1 MTCFFIGHRHTPD
14 SLCPRLTEAV
24 ERCITEFGVVD
35 FVVGHYG
42 QFDSMAAH
50 AVRHARKHHPEVTLT
65 LLLPYYPYRVVKT
78 PEEYDQT
85 FYPPGME
92 RAPKPFAIVPANQ
105 YMMKHSEFLI
115 CYNKGYAGNTRDLVE
130 LAMRRE
136 AKGLITVINL
146 ADGS

>member
-1 MTCFFIGHRHTPD
+1 MTCFFIGHRHTPE
-14 SLCPRLTEAV
+14 SLHPRLKEAV
-24 ERCITEFGVVD
+24 ARCVIEFGVVD

-50 AVRHARKHHPEVTLT
+50 AVREAKKQHSQVTIT
-65 LLLPYYPYRVVKT
+65 LLLPYYPYQAVKI

-92 RAPKPFAIVPANQ
+92 RVPKPFAIVRANQ
-105 YMMKHSEFLI
+105 YMVKQSDFLI
-115 CYNKGYAGNTRDLVE
+115 CYNRGYAGNTRDLVE

-146 ADGS
+146 ADGL